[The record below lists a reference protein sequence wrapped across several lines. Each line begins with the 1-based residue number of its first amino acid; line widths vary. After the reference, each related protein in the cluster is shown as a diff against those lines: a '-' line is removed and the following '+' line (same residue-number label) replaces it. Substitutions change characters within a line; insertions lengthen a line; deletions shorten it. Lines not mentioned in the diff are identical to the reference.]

1 MDLRA
6 TALIEFIST
15 RLVKDSNVE
24 IGEDTPLISTG
35 LVDSFS
41 LVELVLKVQEVT
53 GRKVSAGSVSPADFE
68 TVRSMLR
75 VTD

>member
-1 MDLRA
+1 M
-6 TALIEFIST
+6 IEFIST

-24 IGEDTPLISTG
+24 IGEDTPLVSSG

-53 GRKVSAGSVSPADFE
+53 GGKVKAGSVSPADFE
-68 TVRSMLR
+68 TVRSMLQ

>member
-1 MDLRA
+1 MDPRV
-6 TALIEFIST
+6 TALIEFIRT
-15 RLVKDSNVE
+15 QLVKDPNVE
-24 IGEDTPLISTG
+24 IREDTPLVSSG

-53 GRKVSAGSVSPADFE
+53 GKKVRAGTVSPVDFE